1 MQLIILLQ
9 WVAYQSYQIGTD
21 AFEIAYD
28 ISRNYKIPTKT
39 LKNDQ
44 TIIQVSAL
52 LCNSLSPQRAR
63 AITKKARP
71 AQLMICALF

>member
-9 WVAYQSYQIGTD
+9 WVAYQSCQIGTD
-21 AFEIAYD
+21 SSEIAYD

-52 LCNSLSPQRAR
+52 LCNFLSRQRAR
-63 AITKKARP
+63 EVTKKHG
-71 AQLMICALF
+71 LLN